1 MAKKQENSRFSDIE
15 GSVFTKKDG
24 SKWEVRG
31 DKLVCIKQARKK

>member
-1 MAKKQENSRFSDIE
+1 MAKKQENNRFNDID

-31 DKLVCIKQARKK
+31 DKLVCIKPAKKK